1 MRFEYAVCAYKIDG
15 YPKLLNMRYAKKC
28 GIKSKIPLDYI
39 VCPFI
44 LFIAPRFVS
53 LGMEQLLWLSDD
65 DLQDWQKQV
74 LQREFNLNKYGHS
87 GNESL
92 HSDSEG
98 KTT

>member
-1 MRFEYAVCAYKIDG
+1 MWC
-15 YPKLLNMRYAKKC
+15 AKKC

-53 LGMEQLLWLSDD
+53 LGMEQVFWFSDD
-65 DLQDWQKQV
+65 DLQDWQKEV
-74 LQREFNLNKYGHS
+74 LTREFNLNKYGHD

-92 HSDSEG
+92 PADSKG
-98 KTT
+98 KIT